1 MVLGLG
7 NGSFLLGQKKCAG
20 TLGLIH
26 SSPCLLLQYAM
37 DLGSYVYNHYIIYI
51 LIALSNSLIL
61 KFYYLNCFSPS
72 IQHPNKNLPFHFECS
87 TLCSVNH
94 NLSYV

>member
-7 NGSFLLGQKKCAG
+7 NWSFLLGQQKWAG

-26 SSPCLLLQYAM
+26 SSPCRLLQYAM

-51 LIALSNSLIL
+51 LIAHSNS
-61 KFYYLNCFSPS
+61 
-72 IQHPNKNLPFHFECS
+72 HFEILLFKLFFS
-87 TLCSVNH
+87 IHPTSE
-94 NLSYV
+94 